1 LNIGEFIKK
10 LREERKLS
18 INQLALY
25 SGVSAAHIS
34 RIERG
39 LRDPSPEILKKISQ
53 ALKVP
58 YEDLMKI
65 AGYLDQEGNS
75 LLSKEIEFVAK
86 AKEQYGYRGKKQA
99 EELLENIRALF
110 DGGELPEEDRDEFFR
125 AITEIYFEAK
135 EKNKKY
141 TPKKYKNPNS
151 R

>member
-1 LNIGEFIKK
+1 MNIGEFIKK

-39 LRDPSPEILKKISQ
+39 LRDPSPEILKNFSGF
-53 ALKVP
+53 KVP

-86 AKEQYGYRGKKQA
+86 AKERYSTR
-99 EELLENIRALF
+99 
-110 DGGELPEEDRDEFFR
+110 
-125 AITEIYFEAK
+125 
-135 EKNKKY
+135 
-141 TPKKYKNPNS
+141 
-151 R
+151 